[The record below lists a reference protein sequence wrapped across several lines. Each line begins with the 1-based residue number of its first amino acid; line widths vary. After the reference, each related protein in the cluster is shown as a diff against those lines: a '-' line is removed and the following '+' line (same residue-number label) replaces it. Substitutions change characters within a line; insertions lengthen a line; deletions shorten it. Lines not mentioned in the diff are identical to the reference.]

1 MKILKINLKTLVT
14 MGALATMFA
23 GCAKI
28 DDFGDTNINPDVA
41 QPTPAALLTSAES
54 SLPGLAANTRT
65 FLYCQYAS
73 ETQYTDVSLYSLP
86 QVESGPTYSGP
97 LMDLQ
102 VILNL
107 PASNSHYK
115 AIAKILKSYFIWT
128 TTDRWGDVPY
138 SEALLGAA
146 NLSPKYDEQLAI
158 YKAMFADL
166 ASAVTD
172 LGTASAPVAG
182 DVVYGGNTTKWR
194 KLANTI
200 RMMAALRLSKKLP
213 TIGGMAQVEFNAAA
227 TNPAGIITSNADN
240 FAMTHPGGPQ
250 GSVFQNPWYGT
261 YLTRDDYAIS
271 KTMTDCLAGL
281 GDTRGAAF
289 GTYPTSATTPIGFPY
304 GLTRDLA
311 ITFTNSVGNG
321 HGRVLFQ
328 TASPDPRVVN
338 NKRDEKSP
346 VVIIGASQSLLAW
359 AEGLQIGWATN
370 GVAKDA
376 YEAGVAASFAE
387 WGVTLPA
394 TYLTTGPA
402 NFLTGNG
409 VAAIGQAPA
418 PWDAIPASQNAVTNT
433 PVKRIQL
440 QRWLATYPNGNEGWA
455 EFRRTGVPDLKP
467 TRFATNAGGQT
478 PRRYVYGVNEYATNG
493 TQLAIAIARLPGGD
507 KQDSKVWWDQ

>member
-65 FLYCQYAS
+65 FLYCQFAS

-97 LMDLQ
+97 LQDLQ
-102 VILNL
+102 TILNL
-107 PASNSHYK
+107 PASTLHYK
-115 AIAKILKSYFIWT
+115 AIAKILKSYIIWT

-138 SEALLGAA
+138 SEALLGAG

-172 LGTASAPVAG
+172 LGASSAPVAG

-213 TIGGMAQVEFNAAA
+213 TIGGVAQVEFNAAA
-227 TNPAGIITSNADN
+227 TNPAGIIASNADN

-250 GSVFQNPWYGT
+250 GSVFQNPWFVT
-261 YLTRDDYAIS
+261 YFTRDDYAIS
-271 KTMTDCLAGL
+271 KTMTDCLTGL
-281 GDTRGAAF
+281 GDTRGSAF
-289 GTYPTSATTPIGFPY
+289 ASTAIGFPY

-321 HGRVLFQ
+321 QGRVL
-328 TASPDPRVVN
+328 APS
-338 NKRDEKSP
+338 KRTELSP

-409 VAAIGQAPA
+409 VAAIGQAAA
-418 PWDAIPASQNAVTNT
+418 PWDAIPASQNAVTTT

-455 EFRRTGVPDLKP
+455 EWRRTGVPDLKP